1 MIPIR
6 DSVRS
11 RRFPWVTLLIIAI
24 NVIVFAHEL
33 TLSDQDFGL
42 FLMTWGLVP
51 VKVVGF
57 IQGLPFSLFTDFP
70 TLLTVVTSMFIHG
83 GWLHIIGN
91 MLYLW
96 VFGDNVE
103 DRLGRPR
110 FVLFYLAAGGA
121 GFIAHAVANAASSIP
136 AVGASGAIAG
146 VLGAY
151 FLMFPQSRVLT
162 IIPLGIFIQL
172 AQVPAILFLFFWF
185 ILQVISGVASISPA
199 HQAAETTA
207 WWAHIG
213 GFFVGMLWT
222 FLAGQVGSRRRNPV

>member
-1 MIPIR
+1 MIPVR
-6 DSVRS
+6 DSIRS
-11 RRFPWVTLLIIAI
+11 RRFPLVTVIIIAI
-24 NVIVFAHEL
+24 NVVVFVHEL
-33 TLSDQDFGL
+33 TLSDQAFGL

-51 VKVVGF
+51 TRVAQF
-57 IQGLPFSLFTDFP
+57 LAGLPLTLFTDFS

-103 DRLGRPR
+103 DRLGRPQ
-110 FVLFYLAAGGA
+110 FILFYLAAGGA
-121 GFIAHAVANAASSIP
+121 GFVAHAVANAGSAVP

-151 FLMFPQSRVLT
+151 FLMFPQARVLAV
-162 IIPLGIFIQL
+162 IPLGIFIQL
-172 AQVPAILFLFFWF
+172 AQVPAILFLFLWF

-199 HQAAETTA
+199 HQAADTVA

-222 FLAGQVGSRRRNPV
+222 FLAGQVSSRRRKTT